1 APPARLQRWRT
12 DGHIRGRAALR
23 VARGYRGRAHLPG
36 AASGRGEARRCWRG
50 RGAGSVEVGA
60 GAGRPGRV
68 RRGGEESNTGS
79 DERLRFKTQFRKS
92 QLCRYYKTGCMR
104 GDQCDFAHGTEEL
117 SLAPDLTKTSM
128 CKAWQR
134 GRCSLDSGACP
145 YAHGASELRCTT
157 GYLKSAPCSMFF
169 QGRCKLG
176 NSCRHAHSLAEIRS
190 AQAFLTSKKSR
201 AVAPAALAPR
211 PAAVAAAMVEARAPG
226 QLSGAV
232 LGFPPPRGALDGRL
246 PVVHRFA
253 GRSML
258 RHRLRRVSVRRQV
271 TYGKF
276 GEPRHV
282 PALRSL
288 ASSRLLESAR
298 TSDILC

>member
-1 APPARLQRWRT
+1 MGIFGGGLLYEWPVDIEAAPTFLARLRAAEKP
-12 DGHIRGRAALR
+12 DAAGEEAERAALR
-23 VARGYRGRAHLPG
+23 WELEQ
-36 AASGRGEARRCWRG
+36 AAQVVSA
-50 RGAGSVEVGA
+50 VE
-60 GAGRPGRV
+60 
-68 RRGGEESNTGS
+68 EESNTGS

-232 LGFPPPRGALDGRL
+232 LGFPPPRGALD
-246 PVVHRFA
+246 VY
-253 GRSML
+253 
-258 RHRLRRVSVRRQV
+258 Q
-271 TYGKF
+271 
-276 GEPRHV
+276 
-282 PALRSL
+282 
-288 ASSRLLESAR
+288 
-298 TSDILC
+298 